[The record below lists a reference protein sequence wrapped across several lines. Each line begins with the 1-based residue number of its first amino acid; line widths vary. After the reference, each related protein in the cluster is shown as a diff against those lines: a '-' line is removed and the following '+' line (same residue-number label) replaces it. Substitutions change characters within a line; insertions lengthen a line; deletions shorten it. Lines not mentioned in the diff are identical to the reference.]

1 MKKNF
6 LRLIIIGIVVIPTFV
21 FADKIVL
28 KTGKVLQGTVENQEN
43 NIVTLTTS
51 TGEKIQVK
59 KEEIVSMIYA
69 EQKIVKKPTPPKPK
83 PESVTDGENGN
94 TNRTTQVTGER
105 IQVNNNEKITEKTE
119 KVTIDK
125 ELTNSVMQK
134 FEDADK
140 RRLQATNSEI
150 DVLKAE
156 LEYLKKERERMQK
169 LNQGDEDFKKTM
181 DKRMAS
187 LEIRIRRLEKYLG
200 MDESMVDYYQR
211 KRSPWDL
218 VWRSAIF
225 PGWGHR
231 YAREEYT
238 GNAYSTSIIVLYLL
252 HYFIDY
258 QTKAAED
265 VAKTALFNDAVVK
278 AYQYSS
284 LGSFK

>member
-225 PGWGHR
+225 PGWGHS
-231 YAREEYT
+231 YAREEYA
-238 GNAYSTSIIVLYLL
+238 GNA
-252 HYFIDY
+252 F
-258 QTKAAED
+258 
-265 VAKTALFNDAVVK
+265 
-278 AYQYSS
+278 
-284 LGSFK
+284 

>member
-169 LNQGDEDFKKTM
+169 LKQ
-181 DKRMAS
+181 
-187 LEIRIRRLEKYLG
+187 EIGRAH
-200 MDESMVDYYQR
+200 V
-211 KRSPWDL
+211 
-218 VWRSAIF
+218 
-225 PGWGHR
+225 
-231 YAREEYT
+231 
-238 GNAYSTSIIVLYLL
+238 
-252 HYFIDY
+252 
-258 QTKAAED
+258 
-265 VAKTALFNDAVVK
+265 
-278 AYQYSS
+278 
-284 LGSFK
+284 